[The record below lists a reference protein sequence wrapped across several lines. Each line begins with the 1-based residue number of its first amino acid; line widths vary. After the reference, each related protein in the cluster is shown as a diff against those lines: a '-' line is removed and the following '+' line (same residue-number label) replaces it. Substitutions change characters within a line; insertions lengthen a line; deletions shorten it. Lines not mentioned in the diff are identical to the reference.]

1 MTVKD
6 IAQCCNGLR
15 ETRTMRHHLALA
27 TIILS
32 TLAGHAAAQRCRGCA
47 PGASPEDTI
56 VRTHF
61 APAIGFHFG
70 SPQKASAALG
80 VVRGETWQRGGTDHS
95 RLFALFAEPGLSG
108 GRASLAFLDYGHG
121 NFGSGVGI
129 AATALRTW
137 KDPWTANEN
146 MTYGGV
152 EVLLWPIVFVGP
164 RIGMFRS
171 ISGTTTKPWFMSFDF
186 GIGL

>member
-1 MTVKD
+1 
-6 IAQCCNGLR
+6 
-15 ETRTMRHHLALA
+15 MRHYAALA

-32 TLAGHAAAQRCRGCA
+32 TIAGRASAQRCRGCV
-47 PGASPEDTI
+47 PSPFPEDTI

-61 APAIGFHFG
+61 APGFGVHFG
-70 SPQKASAALG
+70 SPQKVSAAMG
-80 VVRGETWQRGGTDHS
+80 VVLGQSWRRNGADHS
-95 RLFALFAEPGLSG
+95 RLFALFAEPGVSA

-137 KDPWTANEN
+137 NDPWTAKEN

-152 EVLLWPIVFVGP
+152 EIMLWPIVFVGP
-164 RIGMFRS
+164 RIGMFHTM
-171 ISGTTTKPWFMSFDF
+171 SGTTSKPWFMSLDF
-186 GIGL
+186 GFGL

>member
-1 MTVKD
+1 
-6 IAQCCNGLR
+6 
-15 ETRTMRHHLALA
+15 MRHHLALA
-27 TIILS
+27 TLILS
-32 TLAGHAAAQRCRGCA
+32 ALAGRANAQRCRGCA
-47 PGASPEDTI
+47 ISEDTI
-56 VRTHF
+56 VRAHF
-61 APAIGFHFG
+61 APALGFHFG

-80 VVRGETWQRGGTDHS
+80 VVLRESWQRNGADHS
-95 RLFALFAEPGLSG
+95 RLFAFFAEPGVSA

-137 KDPWTANEN
+137 NDPWSANEN

-171 ISGTTTKPWFMSFDF
+171 MSGTTSKPWFMSFDF

>member
-1 MTVKD
+1 MTVKQY
-6 IAQCCNGLR
+6 IAQCWNGLR
-15 ETRTMRHHLALA
+15 ETRTMRHHLAFA

-32 TLAGHAAAQRCRGCA
+32 TLAGRAVAQRCRGCV
-47 PGASPEDTI
+47 PEDTI

-61 APAIGFHFG
+61 APAIGLHFG

-80 VVRGETWQRGGTDHS
+80 VVRGESWQRAGHDHS
-95 RLFALFAEPGLSG
+95 RLFALYAEPGLSA

-146 MTYGGV
+146 MTYAGV
-152 EVLLWPIVFVGP
+152 EILLWPIVFVGP
-164 RIGMFRS
+164 RIGMFHS
-171 ISGTTTKPWFMSFDF
+171 ISGTTSKPWMMSFDF
-186 GIGL
+186 GFGL